1 MNPENG
7 QVQFI
12 FKYPFFKRGRK
23 TLKEIMQLGIDAI
36 WKVFKVIYKASI
48 GIILVF
54 YTVLFVLVLLALVFG
69 GRSDSRDSKIDIG
82 AILGGLFRG
91 ILDAYTFTAITRNM
105 SYGYDG
111 YGYKFKTFKPEKDKG
126 KGFVQSVF
134 SFVFGPD
141 RPIYDPLDDAKEAA
155 AFIRMNNGR
164 ITAGHIVALSGVKY
178 DEAEARLAEY
188 AVRFNGDLQVS
199 NEGVVVAEFTDMLNK
214 ASNDLNEGK
223 VIFYEDEVE
232 APYSVTGNTTGR
244 NFAVA
249 GMNLF
254 NLLMSFFV
262 IQFFT
267 SPMIYGEDPTTT
279 DLIAGS
285 IHEFGWVVIILGYFP
300 LVFSSLFFIIPALRY
315 FTVYSNNKK
324 RDLNII
330 RKKLIGTFVR
340 HKGKT
345 IRFDQ
350 LISLSKIEL
359 RETQF
364 AKNVLDRLVIEL
376 MGEINIDSDGTPI
389 YSFDRLSKE
398 LNK

>member
-1 MNPENG
+1 
-7 QVQFI
+7 
-12 FKYPFFKRGRK
+12 
-23 TLKEIMQLGIDAI
+23 
-36 WKVFKVIYKASI
+36 
-48 GIILVF
+48 
-54 YTVLFVLVLLALVFG
+54 
-69 GRSDSRDSKIDIG
+69 
-82 AILGGLFRG
+82 
-91 ILDAYTFTAITRNM
+91 
-105 SYGYDG
+105 
-111 YGYKFKTFKPEKDKG
+111 
-126 KGFVQSVF
+126 
-134 SFVFGPD
+134 
-141 RPIYDPLDDAKEAA
+141 
-155 AFIRMNNGR
+155 
-164 ITAGHIVALSGVKY
+164 
-178 DEAEARLAEY
+178 
-188 AVRFNGDLQVS
+188 
-199 NEGVVVAEFTDMLNK
+199 MLNK

>member
-1 MNPENG
+1 MKSTASDEKVVNQLEKILKKSRGKISPGDAAAATGYPIYQIQDALARLIELYEARVSMNPENG

-188 AVRFNGDLQVS
+188 AVRLM
-199 NEGVVVAEFTDMLNK
+199 AIYKLAT
-214 ASNDLNEGK
+214 K
-223 VIFYEDEVE
+223 V
-232 APYSVTGNTTGR
+232 
-244 NFAVA
+244 
-249 GMNLF
+249 L
-254 NLLMSFFV
+254 
-262 IQFFT
+262 
-267 SPMIYGEDPTTT
+267 
-279 DLIAGS
+279 
-285 IHEFGWVVIILGYFP
+285 
-300 LVFSSLFFIIPALRY
+300 
-315 FTVYSNNKK
+315 
-324 RDLNII
+324 
-330 RKKLIGTFVR
+330 
-340 HKGKT
+340 
-345 IRFDQ
+345 
-350 LISLSKIEL
+350 
-359 RETQF
+359 
-364 AKNVLDRLVIEL
+364 
-376 MGEINIDSDGTPI
+376 
-389 YSFDRLSKE
+389 
-398 LNK
+398 